1 MYEVVLKVNM
11 QALFKQT
18 HLHIAKNRCFL
29 VHMTLLKGFNF
40 DFEMFSAMEFF
51 VSLSFTRV
59 IEPIWLE

>member
-1 MYEVVLKVNM
+1 M

-18 HLHIAKNRCFL
+18 HPHITKNRCFL

-40 DFEMFSAMEFF
+40 DLEMFSDVEFF
-51 VSLSFTRV
+51 VSLSFTGV